1 MKKIITFC
9 VVLLSLS
16 LHHNVQAATIYGI
29 EVLIFSRDN
38 GSTDNEYWP
47 IPDKA
52 PASGITPSSNGSYR
66 DRSAESFMLK
76 STDQRIRNAGG
87 LRVLYHK
94 AWSQPVRKG
103 QNSEPVAIRAGQ
115 MMPDGYYELEG
126 AITVDRG
133 HYLHFKP
140 DLQLRRNIM
149 LEDGSITTI
158 TAILDE
164 PRRMKSAEAHYID
177 HPLFGILVYATPLN

>member
-1 MKKIITFC
+1 MKKIIFFC
-9 VVLLSLS
+9 VALASLG
-16 LHHNVQAATIYGI
+16 LNNAAQAATAYSI

-38 GSTDNEYWP
+38 ASVNSEYWP
-47 IPDKA
+47 SPDKA
-52 PASGITPSSNGSYR
+52 PASGISLSGGGYNERSS
-66 DRSAESFMLK
+66 ASFMLK
-76 STDQRIRNAGG
+76 STDQRIRNASG

-94 AWSQPVRKG
+94 SWSQSVRKSRKSQPV
-103 QNSEPVAIRAGQ
+103 AIQAGS

-133 HYLHFKP
+133 QYLHFKP

-149 LEDGSITTI
+149 LEDGTMRTI
-158 TAILDE
+158 TAVMGE
-164 PRRMKSAEAHYID
+164 PRRMKSKEAHYID

>member
-1 MKKIITFC
+1 MKKILSFC
-9 VVLLSLS
+9 AALVLMG
-16 LHHNVQAATIYGI
+16 LHHSAQAATAYGI

-38 GSTDNEYWP
+38 ASVNSEYWP
-47 IPDKA
+47 SPEKG
-52 PASGITPSSNGSYR
+52 PASGISLSGGGYNERSSS
-66 DRSAESFMLK
+66 SFMLK
-76 STDQRIRNAGG
+76 STDQRIRNTGG

-103 QNSEPVAIRAGQ
+103 RSSQAVAIQAGN
-115 MMPDGYYELEG
+115 MTADGYYELQG

-149 LEDGSITTI
+149 LEDGSMRTI
-158 TAILDE
+158 TAVLDE
-164 PRRMKSAEAHYID
+164 PRRMKSSEAHYID